1 MLNLTVNEVK
11 DYLGIDYE
19 DHAIHN
25 RLTHLIK
32 VAHLNLVGS
41 LGEKYPDEDNRVKEI
56 ALIII
61 EDLYDNHSM
70 NDKVSGN
77 TRRLINDFTL
87 QIKCEMKRKTGAQN
101 GI

>member
-1 MLNLTVNEVK
+1 MLNLTIDEVK
-11 DYLGIDYE
+11 DYVGIDYE
-19 DHAIHN
+19 DPSTYK
-25 RLTHLIK
+25 RLTHLIN

-41 LGEKYPDEDNRVKEI
+41 LGENYPKDDERVKEI

-61 EDLYDNHSM
+61 EDLYDNHSI

-77 TRRLINDFTL
+77 VRRLINDFTL

>member
-1 MLNLTVNEVK
+1 MLNLELVEIK

-19 DHAIHN
+19 DISIIT
-25 RLTHLIK
+25 RLEHLK
-32 VAHLNLVGS
+32 KAAHLHLEGS
-41 LGEKYPDEDNRVKEI
+41 LGKNYPVDDERVKEI

-61 EDLYDNHSM
+61 EDLYDNHSL

-77 TRRLINDFTL
+77 VRRLVNDFSM
-87 QIKCEMKRKTGAQN
+87 QIKCEMKRKTGVLN